1 MSPRN
6 LRLSL
11 EEKMTMNLD
20 AALQTFFAEAEEL
33 LNSMEAALLR
43 LDDGDSDPETINE
56 IFRAAHTIKGSAGL
70 FGLDDIVHFTHIVE
84 NVLDRARDNKV
95 VVTSDL
101 LSILL
106 PCRDHIAVLIE
117 HAIHNRSND
126 EYCLATGKALV
137 ESLAPWLDGE
147 DANTDVPAIAPA
159 QEAQADYIQSLVS
172 EGDQDY
178 VLDRERW
185 HISVRFGKDLLRN
198 GMDPLSI
205 MRFLAS
211 LGEITHITTI
221 TDNLPDYEHFDPE
234 QLYLG
239 FEITLASNATQQ
251 QIEDAFMFVRDESDI
266 TIIPPRSNIEAY
278 INLINSLPED
288 TQRLGEIL
296 VKSHAISYQELD
308 AALELQKQQ
317 AKSQSPISMLGDI
330 LIEGDAVAPEIVS
343 AALDKQKKISEK
355 KTSPENRFIRV
366 DAERLDTLINL
377 IGELVINRQRI
388 DLLASTM
395 GNPTLM
401 EAVTSMGNFTEAI
414 RDAALTLRMVPVGD
428 TFQKFKRVV
437 RDTAKTLNKEIDLEI
452 EGAETEL
459 DRSMVEKLN
468 DPLMHIVRNAMDH
481 GIEPMEVRQ
490 ARGKPLQGT
499 IKLTAYHDAGNI
511 VIGIHDDGGGL
522 DVEKIR
528 KKAIANGILDANTQ
542 LSRQEIFQLIFHPGL
557 STAEQVT
564 NLSGRGVGMDV
575 VKRNIEELQGGVEI
589 ESEMGVGTSLSIR
602 LPLTLA
608 IIDGFH
614 VLAGGIDFIVPQNTI
629 LECVDLNSLAHSQGQ
644 NCVNLRG
651 EQVPYIRLRE
661 IFSLQGDEP
670 QREKIVVVQFGE
682 KRAGI
687 VVDELHGEIQSVVK
701 PMGPIFQALKGI
713 GGSSLLGTGA
723 VALILE
729 IQQLI
734 GFAINR
740 EQLRNTA
747 VPMNAQ
753 EQKS

>member
-1 MSPRN
+1 
-6 LRLSL
+6 
-11 EEKMTMNLD
+11 MNLD
-20 AALQTFFAEAEEL
+20 GALQTFFAEAEDL
-33 LNSMEAALLR
+33 LNSMESALLR
-43 LDDGDSDPETINE
+43 LDEGDSDPETINE

-70 FGLDDIVHFTHIVE
+70 FGLDDIVAFTHTVE
-84 NVLDRARDNKV
+84 NLLDRARDG
-95 VVTSDL
+95 TIAIGGDL

-106 PCRDHIAVLIE
+106 PCRDHIALLIDN
-117 HAIHNRSND
+117 ALQGRAND
-126 EYCLATGKALV
+126 AECLAKGQALLD
-137 ESLAPWLDGE
+137 SLQPWLAE
-147 DANTDVPAIAPA
+147 KNTDEPVSAVASQAI
-159 QEAQADYIQSLVS
+159 QADYIKSLVS
-172 EGDQDY
+172 ESE
-178 VLDRERW
+178 RESW
-185 HISVRFGKDLLRN
+185 HISVRFGPDLLRN

-205 MRFLAS
+205 MRFLS
-211 LGEITHITTI
+211 TLGEITHITTI
-221 TDNLPDYEHFDPE
+221 TDHLPDYQHFDPE

-239 FEITLASNATQQ
+239 FEIALSSTASQQ
-251 QIEDAFMFVRDESDI
+251 QIEDAFMFVREDSELI
-266 TIIPPRSNIEAY
+266 IIPPRSNIDAY
-278 INLINSLPED
+278 INLIKSLPED
-288 TQRLGEIL
+288 NKRLGEIL

-308 AALELQKQQ
+308 AALAMQKQQ
-317 AKSQSPISMLGDI
+317 AKNQAQVSMLGDI
-330 LIEGDAVAPEIVS
+330 LVEGEAVAPEIVS
-343 AALDKQKKISEK
+343 AALDKQKKNNEK

-388 DLLASTM
+388 DLLASKM
-395 GNPTLM
+395 GNPTLI

-437 RDTAKTLNKEIDLEI
+437 RDTAKSLNKEIELEI

-481 GIEPMEVRQ
+481 GIEPVAVRQ
-490 ARGKPLQGT
+490 ARGKPAQGT
-499 IKLTAYHDAGNI
+499 IKLTACHDAGNI

-528 KKAIANGILDANTQ
+528 KKAIANGILDESVH
-542 LSRQEIFQLIFHPGL
+542 LSQQEIFQLIFHPGL

-589 ESEMGVGTSLSIR
+589 ESEMGVGTSLNIR

-614 VLAGGIDFIVPQNTI
+614 VVAGAIDFIVPQNTI
-629 LECVDLNSLAHSQGQ
+629 LECVDLNSLSHTQGQ

-661 IFSLQGDEP
+661 IFSLQGAESE
-670 QREKIVVVQFGE
+670 REKIVVVQFGE
-682 KRAGI
+682 KRAGL
-687 VVDELHGEIQSVVK
+687 VVDELHGEIQTVVK
-701 PMGPIFQALKGI
+701 PMGPIFHALKGI

-723 VALILE
+723 VALILD

-734 GFAINR
+734 SYAINR
-740 EQLRNTA
+740 ENLRNSALPLT
-747 VPMNAQ
+747 AQ
-753 EQKS
+753 EQ

>member
-1 MSPRN
+1 MP
-6 LRLSL
+6 
-11 EEKMTMNLD
+11 MNLD
-20 AALQTFFAEAEEL
+20 AALQTFFAEADDL

-43 LDDGDSDPETINE
+43 LDEGDIDPETINE

-70 FGLDDIVHFTHIVE
+70 FGLDDIVRFTHIVE
-84 NVLDRARDNKV
+84 NVLDRARDNKI
-95 VVTSDL
+95 TITGDL
-101 LSILL
+101 LSLLL

-117 HAIHNRSND
+117 NAMHQHSND
-126 EYCLATGKALV
+126 DACLANGQ
-137 ESLAPWLDGE
+137 SLLDSLEPWLDDE
-147 DANTDVPAIAPA
+147 IVSDNDVPLAEPS
-159 QEAQADYIQSLVS
+159 QTLQADYIKSLVS
-172 EGDQDY
+172 ED
-178 VLDRERW
+178 ECEPW
-185 HISVRFGKDLLRN
+185 HISVRFGPDLLRN

-211 LGEITHITTI
+211 LGDITHIATI
-221 TDNLPDYEHFDPE
+221 TDHLPDYEHFDPE

-239 FEITLASNATQQ
+239 FEIALISSATQQ
-251 QIEDAFMFVRDESDI
+251 QIEDAFMFVRDDSDI
-266 TIIPPRSNIEAY
+266 TIIPPRSNIDAY
-278 INLINSLPED
+278 VNLIKSLPED
-288 TQRLGEIL
+288 SKRLGEIL
-296 VKSHAISYQELD
+296 VKSHAISYQELE
-308 AALELQKQQ
+308 AALAMQKQQ
-317 AKSQSPISMLGDI
+317 ARNQGAVSMLGDI
-330 LIEGDAVAPEIVS
+330 LIEGEAVAPEIVS
-343 AALDKQKKISEK
+343 AALDKQKKITEK
-355 KTSPENRFIRV
+355 KASPENRFIRV

-388 DLLASTM
+388 DLLASKM
-395 GNPTLM
+395 GNPTLI

-437 RDTAKTLNKEIDLEI
+437 RDTAKSLNKEIDLEI

-481 GIEPMEVRQ
+481 GIESTEVRV
-490 ARGKPLQGT
+490 ARGKPAQGT
-499 IKLTAYHDAGNI
+499 IKLTACHDAGNI

-528 KKAIANGILDANTQ
+528 KKAVANGILDESVQ
-542 LSRQEIFQLIFHPGL
+542 LSRQELFQLIFHPGL

-589 ESEMGVGTSLSIR
+589 ESEMGVGTSLNIR

-614 VLAGGIDFIVPQNTI
+614 VVAGEIDFIVPQNAI
-629 LECVDLNSLAHSQGQ
+629 LECVDLNSLSHSHGQ

-661 IFSLQGDEP
+661 IFSLQGAESN
-670 QREKIVVVQFGE
+670 REKIVVVQFGE

-687 VVDELHGEIQSVVK
+687 VVDELHGEIQTVVK

-723 VALILE
+723 VALILD

-734 GFAINR
+734 SYAINR
-740 EQLRNTA
+740 EQLRNSA
-747 VPMNAQ
+747 IPMSAQ
-753 EQKS
+753 EQQS

>member
-1 MSPRN
+1 
-6 LRLSL
+6 
-11 EEKMTMNLD
+11 MNLD
-20 AALQTFFAEAEEL
+20 GALQTFFAEAEDL

-43 LDDGDSDPETINE
+43 LDEGEKDMETINE

-70 FGLDDIVHFTHIVE
+70 FGLNDIVSFTHIVE
-84 NVLDRARDNKV
+84 NVLDRARDEKIIV
-95 VVTSDL
+95 SGDL

-106 PCRDHIAVLIE
+106 PCRDHIAVLVE
-117 HAIHNRSND
+117 NAMHERAND
-126 EYCLATGKALV
+126 ETCLAQGQAL
-137 ESLAPWLDGE
+137 LDALKPWLD
-147 DANTDVPAIAPA
+147 AAVVPAVAA
-159 QEAQADYIQSLVS
+159 QENSATAGFFDGTAGVS
-172 EGDQDY
+172 S
-178 VLDRERW
+178 DRDSW
-185 HISVRFGKDLLRN
+185 HISVRFGPDLLRN
-198 GMDPLSI
+198 GMDPFSI
-205 MRFLAS
+205 LRFLRTM
-211 LGEITHITTI
+211 GDITHITTI
-221 TDNLPDYEHFDPE
+221 TDHLPEFNDFDPE

-239 FEITLASNATQQ
+239 FEITLNSNATQQ
-251 QIEDAFMFVRDESDI
+251 QIEDAFMFVREESSI
-266 TIIPPRSNIEAY
+266 KIIPPRSNVDAFV
-278 INLINSLPED
+278 NLIQSLPENA
-288 TQRLGEIL
+288 QRLGEIL
-296 VKSHAISYQELD
+296 VKSHAITYQELE
-308 AALELQKQQ
+308 AALATQKNQ
-317 AKSQSPISMLGDI
+317 AKALGKVGMLGDI
-330 LIEGDAVAPEIVS
+330 LIEEQAVPPEIVN

-355 KTSPENRFIRV
+355 KSSPENRFIRV
-366 DAERLDTLINL
+366 DAERLDKLINL
-377 IGELVINRQRI
+377 IGELVINRQRV
-388 DLLASTM
+388 DLLASKM
-395 GNPTLM
+395 GNPTLI

-414 RDAALTLRMVPVGD
+414 RDAALTLRMVPIGD

-437 RDTAKTLNKEIDLEI
+437 RDTAKSLNKEIELEI

-481 GIEPMEVRQ
+481 GIESIAVRQ
-490 ARGKPLQGT
+490 ARNKPDSGT
-499 IKLTAYHDAGNI
+499 IKLTARHDAGNI

-528 KKAIANGILDANTQ
+528 KKAINNGLIEEGVH
-542 LSRQEIFQLIFHPGL
+542 LSRQELFQLIFHPGL

-614 VLAGGIDFIVPQNTI
+614 VTAGNIDFIVPQNTI
-629 LECVDLNSLAHSQGQ
+629 LECVDLNSLSHVQGQ

-651 EQVPYIRLRE
+651 DQVPYIRLRE
-661 IFSLQGDEP
+661 IFSLQPGNHS
-670 QREKIVVVQFGE
+670 REKIVVVQFGE

-687 VVDELHGEIQSVVK
+687 VVDELHGEIQTVVK

-723 VALILE
+723 VALILD

-734 GFAINR
+734 SFAINR
-740 EQLRNTA
+740 EHLRN
-747 VPMNAQ
+747 NAFSANIQ
-753 EQKS
+753 EQE

>member
-1 MSPRN
+1 
-6 LRLSL
+6 
-11 EEKMTMNLD
+11 MNLD
-20 AALQTFFAEAEEL
+20 GALQTFFAEAEDL

-43 LDDGDSDPETINE
+43 LDEGEKDMETINE

-70 FGLDDIVHFTHIVE
+70 FGLNDIVSFTHIVE
-84 NVLDRARDNKV
+84 NVLDRARDEKIAI
-95 VVTSDL
+95 TSDL

-106 PCRDHIAVLIE
+106 PCRDHIAVLVE
-117 HAIHNRSND
+117 NAMHEQAND
-126 EYCLATGKALV
+126 EACLAQGKTLLAALNPWLE
-137 ESLAPWLDGE
+137 ESATSSAAVATTSQPTALAPSGSE
-147 DANTDVPAIAPA
+147 PITDK
-159 QEAQADYIQSLVS
+159 DS
-172 EGDQDY
+172 
-178 VLDRERW
+178 W
-185 HISVRFGKDLLRN
+185 HISVRFGPDLLRN
-198 GMDPLSI
+198 GMDPFSI
-205 MRFLAS
+205 LRFLRT
-211 LGEITHITTI
+211 LGDITHITTI
-221 TDNLPDYEHFDPE
+221 TDHLPEFNDFDPE

-239 FEITLASNATQQ
+239 FEITLNSNASQQ
-251 QIEDAFMFVRDESDI
+251 QIEDAFMFVREESEI
-266 TIIPPRSNIEAY
+266 RIIPPRSNIEAFV
-278 INLINSLPED
+278 NLINSLPENS
-288 TQRLGEIL
+288 QRLGEIL

-308 AALELQKQQ
+308 AALATQKNQ
-317 AKSQSPISMLGDI
+317 AKALGKVEMLGDI
-330 LIEGDAVAPEIVS
+330 LIEEQAIAPEIVN
-343 AALDKQKKISEK
+343 AALDKQKKNSEK
-355 KTSPENRFIRV
+355 KSSSENRFIRV

-377 IGELVINRQRI
+377 IGELVINRQRV
-388 DLLASTM
+388 DLLASKM
-395 GNPTLM
+395 GNPTLI

-414 RDAALTLRMVPVGD
+414 RDAALTLRMVPIGD

-437 RDTAKTLNKEIDLEI
+437 RDTAKSLNKEIELEI

-481 GIEPMEVRQ
+481 GIEAIAVRQ
-490 ARGKPLQGT
+490 SRNKPDAGT
-499 IKLTAYHDAGNI
+499 IKLTARHDAGNI

-528 KKAIANGILDANTQ
+528 KKAIANGLLEEGVH
-542 LSRQEIFQLIFHPGL
+542 LSRQELFQLIFHPGL

-575 VKRNIEELQGGVEI
+575 VKRNIEELQGGIEI

-614 VLAGGIDFIVPQNTI
+614 VTAGHIDFIVPQNTI
-629 LECVDLNSLAHSQGQ
+629 LECVDLNSLIHVQGQ

-651 EQVPYIRLRE
+651 DQVPYIRLRE
-661 IFSLQGDEP
+661 IFSLQPKDHS
-670 QREKIVVVQFGE
+670 REKIVVVQFGE

-687 VVDELHGEIQSVVK
+687 VVDELHGEIQTVVK

-723 VALILE
+723 VALILD

-734 GFAINR
+734 GFAISR
-740 EQLRNTA
+740 EHIRNNAFA
-747 VPMNAQ
+747 VNLQ
-753 EQKS
+753 EQEQ

>member
-1 MSPRN
+1 
-6 LRLSL
+6 
-11 EEKMTMNLD
+11 MNLD
-20 AALQTFFAEAEEL
+20 GALQTFFAEAEDL

-43 LDDGDSDPETINE
+43 LDEGEKDMETINE

-70 FGLDDIVHFTHIVE
+70 FGLNDIVSFTHIVE
-84 NVLDRARDNKV
+84 NVLDRARDEKITV
-95 VVTSDL
+95 SGDL

-106 PCRDHIAVLIE
+106 PCRDHIAVLVE
-117 HAIHNRSND
+117 NAMHERAND
-126 EYCLATGKALV
+126 EECLAQGQAL
-137 ESLAPWLDGE
+137 LDTLKPWLD
-147 DANTDVPAIAPA
+147 AAVVPAATK
-159 QEAQADYIQSLVS
+159 QESSTTSGFVGGNAGVS
-172 EGDQDY
+172 S
-178 VLDRERW
+178 DRDSW
-185 HISVRFGKDLLRN
+185 HISVRFGPDLLRN
-198 GMDPLSI
+198 GMDPFSI
-205 MRFLAS
+205 LRFLRT

-221 TDNLPDYEHFDPE
+221 TDHLPEFNDFDPE

-239 FEITLASNATQQ
+239 FEITLSSNANQQ
-251 QIEDAFMFVRDESDI
+251 QIEDAFMFVREESSI
-266 TIIPPRSNIEAY
+266 KIIPPRSNVEAFV
-278 INLINSLPED
+278 NLIQSLPENA
-288 TQRLGEIL
+288 QRLGEIL
-296 VKSHAISYQELD
+296 VKSHAITYQELE
-308 AALELQKQQ
+308 AALATQKNQ
-317 AKSQSPISMLGDI
+317 AKALGKVGMLGDI
-330 LIEGDAVAPEIVS
+330 LIEEQAVAPEIVN

-355 KTSPENRFIRV
+355 KSSPENRFIRV
-366 DAERLDTLINL
+366 DAERLDKLINL
-377 IGELVINRQRI
+377 IGELVINRQRV
-388 DLLASTM
+388 DLLASKM
-395 GNPTLM
+395 GNPTLI

-414 RDAALTLRMVPVGD
+414 RDAALTLRMVPIGD

-437 RDTAKTLNKEIDLEI
+437 RDTAKSLNKEIELEI

-481 GIEPMEVRQ
+481 GIESIAVRQ
-490 ARGKPLQGT
+490 ARNKPDTGT
-499 IKLTAYHDAGNI
+499 IKLTARHDAGNI

-528 KKAIANGILDANTQ
+528 KKAINNGLIEEGVH
-542 LSRQEIFQLIFHPGL
+542 LSRQELFQLIFHPGL

-614 VLAGGIDFIVPQNTI
+614 VTAGNIDFIVPQNTI
-629 LECVDLNSLAHSQGQ
+629 LECVDLNSLNHVQGQ

-651 EQVPYIRLRE
+651 DQVPYIRLRE
-661 IFSLQGDEP
+661 IFSLQPGNHS
-670 QREKIVVVQFGE
+670 REKIVVVQFGE

-687 VVDELHGEIQSVVK
+687 VVDELHGEIQTVVK

-723 VALILE
+723 VALILD

-734 GFAINR
+734 SFAINR
-740 EQLRNTA
+740 EHLRN
-747 VPMNAQ
+747 NAFSVNIQ
-753 EQKS
+753 EQE

>member
-1 MSPRN
+1 
-6 LRLSL
+6 
-11 EEKMTMNLD
+11 MNLD
-20 AALQTFFAEAEEL
+20 GALQTFFAEAEDL

-43 LDDGDSDPETINE
+43 LDEGEKDMETINE

-70 FGLDDIVHFTHIVE
+70 FGLNDIVSFTHIVE
-84 NVLDRARDNKV
+84 NVLDRARDEKITV
-95 VVTSDL
+95 SGDL

-106 PCRDHIAVLIE
+106 PCRDHIAVLVE
-117 HAIHNRSND
+117 NAMHERAND
-126 EYCLATGKALV
+126 ETCLAQGLAL
-137 ESLAPWLDGE
+137 LDTLKPWLDAAVVPVAAKQESNTTSGFFGG
-147 DANTDVPAIAPA
+147 DAG
-159 QEAQADYIQSLVS
+159 VS
-172 EGDQDY
+172 S
-178 VLDRERW
+178 DRDSW
-185 HISVRFGKDLLRN
+185 HISVRFGPDLLRN
-198 GMDPLSI
+198 GMDPFSI
-205 MRFLAS
+205 LRFLRT

-221 TDNLPDYEHFDPE
+221 TDHLPEFNDFDPE

-239 FEITLASNATQQ
+239 FEITLNSNASQQ
-251 QIEDAFMFVRDESDI
+251 QIEDAFMFVREESSI
-266 TIIPPRSNIEAY
+266 RIIPPRSNIDAFV
-278 INLINSLPED
+278 NLIQSLPENA
-288 TQRLGEIL
+288 QRLGEIL
-296 VKSHAISYQELD
+296 VKSHAITYQELE
-308 AALELQKQQ
+308 AALATQKNQ
-317 AKSQSPISMLGDI
+317 AKALGKVGMLGDI
-330 LIEGDAVAPEIVS
+330 LIEEQAVAPEIVN

-355 KTSPENRFIRV
+355 KSSPENRFIRV
-366 DAERLDTLINL
+366 DAERLDKLINL
-377 IGELVINRQRI
+377 IGELVINRQRV
-388 DLLASTM
+388 DLLASKM
-395 GNPTLM
+395 GNPTLI

-414 RDAALTLRMVPVGD
+414 RDAALTLRMVPIGD

-437 RDTAKTLNKEIDLEI
+437 RDTAKSLNKEIELEI

-481 GIEPMEVRQ
+481 GIESIAMRQ
-490 ARGKPLQGT
+490 ARNKPDTGT
-499 IKLTAYHDAGNI
+499 IKLTARHDAGNI

-528 KKAIANGILDANTQ
+528 KKAIANGLIEEGVH
-542 LSRQEIFQLIFHPGL
+542 LSRQELFQLIFHPGL

-575 VKRNIEELQGGVEI
+575 VKRNIEELQGGIEI

-614 VLAGGIDFIVPQNTI
+614 VTAGNIDFIVPQNTI
-629 LECVDLNSLAHSQGQ
+629 LECVDLNSLNHVQGQ

-651 EQVPYIRLRE
+651 DQVPYIRLRE
-661 IFSLQGDEP
+661 IFSLQPGNHS
-670 QREKIVVVQFGE
+670 REKIVVVQFGE

-687 VVDELHGEIQSVVK
+687 VVDELHGEIQTVVK

-723 VALILE
+723 VALILD

-734 GFAINR
+734 SFAINR
-740 EQLRNTA
+740 EHLRN
-747 VPMNAQ
+747 NAFSVNIQ
-753 EQKS
+753 EQE

>member
-1 MSPRN
+1 
-6 LRLSL
+6 
-11 EEKMTMNLD
+11 MNLD
-20 AALQTFFAEAEEL
+20 GALQTFFAEADDL

-43 LDDGDSDPETINE
+43 LDEGDKDMETINE

-70 FGLDDIVHFTHIVE
+70 FGLDDIVSFTHIVE
-84 NVLDRARDNKV
+84 NVLDRARDEKIV
-95 VVTSDL
+95 ITGDL

-106 PCRDHIAVLIE
+106 PCRDHIAVLVE
-117 HAIHNRSND
+117 NARHEQEND
-126 EYCLATGKALV
+126 AECLAQGKALLD
-137 ESLAPWLDGE
+137 SLQPWLEATPKTSETNAAVASASPKIASGAE
-147 DANTDVPAIAPA
+147 ANH
-159 QEAQADYIQSLVS
+159 EA
-172 EGDQDY
+172 
-178 VLDRERW
+178 W
-185 HISVRFGKDLLRN
+185 HISVRLGPDLLRN

-205 MRFLAS
+205 LRFLRT

-221 TDNLPDYEHFDPE
+221 TDHLPEYNDYDPE

-239 FEITLASNATQQ
+239 FEITLVSNASQQ
-251 QIEDAFMFVRDESDI
+251 QIEDAFMFVRDDSDLK
-266 TIIPPRSNIEAY
+266 IIPPRSNIEAY
-278 INLINSLPED
+278 VNLIKSLPEN

-296 VKSHAISYQELD
+296 VKSHAITFQELD
-308 AALELQKQQ
+308 AALATQKQQ
-317 AKSQSPISMLGDI
+317 AKSTGAVGMLGDI
-330 LIEGDAVAPEIVS
+330 LIEEQSIAPEIVN
-343 AALDKQKKISEK
+343 AALDKQKKINEK
-355 KTSPENRFIRV
+355 KTSGENRFIRV
-366 DAERLDTLINL
+366 DAERLDILINL
-377 IGELVINRQRI
+377 IGELVINRQRV
-388 DLLASTM
+388 DLLSSKM
-395 GNPTLM
+395 GNPTLI

-414 RDAALTLRMVPVGD
+414 RDAALTLRMVPIGD

-437 RDTAKTLNKEIDLEI
+437 RDTAKSIGKEIELEI

-481 GIEPMEVRQ
+481 GIEAIAVRQ
-490 ARGKPLQGT
+490 SRGKPDSGT
-499 IKLTAYHDAGNI
+499 IKLTARHDAGNI

-522 DVEKIR
+522 DVERIR
-528 KKAIANGILDANTQ
+528 KKAIANGILEEGIH
-542 LSRQEIFQLIFHPGL
+542 LSRQELFQLIFHPGL

-575 VKRNIEELQGGVEI
+575 VKRNIEELQGGIDI
-589 ESEMGVGTSLSIR
+589 ESEIGVGTSFSIR

-614 VLAGGIDFIVPQNTI
+614 VTAGHIDFIVPQNTI
-629 LECVDLNSLAHSQGQ
+629 LECVDLNSLNHVKGQ

-661 IFSLQGDEP
+661 IFSLQPKDHS
-670 QREKIVVVQFGE
+670 REKIVVVQFGE

-687 VVDELHGEIQSVVK
+687 VVDELHGEIQTVVK

-723 VALILE
+723 VALILD

-740 EQLRNTA
+740 EHLRNNTFL
-747 VPMNAQ
+747 VSAQ
-753 EQKS
+753 EQEE